1 MKSIRGRILFWFL
14 TTTLVLL
21 AILGLFIYF
30 ETKNTVLPL
39 TQELAL
45 QVVDGNARMVSEWLS
60 GRSFELKSIA
70 MGLESMVAIK
80 ILQQKDVVS
89 GTLYSIAL
97 QLSSKLKERKE
108 VFDTYFV
115 ADYKEGLLYE
125 TDGNNVVSSSAKERE
140 FYRKIIQEKQDSF
153 IGELHVSELTKRHVI
168 VVAHKVVDSFGDV
181 VGVFGATIPLES
193 LSKMVSRI
201 AMGEVGFG
209 WIVDGTTGLVLAH
222 PERSMVGQFNVLKG
236 SQAGYKGLE
245 ELASKMVKGQQG
257 FGTVFTPDGKRLFL
271 AFTPIP
277 GTPNWTLG
285 LAIAESELFARA
297 NKMIFMVLIVLLIIV
312 GMIVLVSFIVGQSIS
327 KPIKSLAQSVQKF
340 GSGDLAVE
348 FHVKARDETL
358 QMASALKDMAQSLR
372 NSLSLTKSSA
382 LELDKLS
389 SELESV
395 AKESES
401 LATMLSEQA
410 DQLNKN
416 VQNVSASMQQVGSGV
431 EEVAASAQNVSKSA
445 QQLSERSQRVSRAA
459 KEGEKAV
466 EKIVQIVNSAKE
478 MADSTVQTVGRLAE
492 DAQNVA
498 MVVETINAIAEQTN
512 LLALNAAIEAA
523 RAGEA
528 GRGFA
533 VVADEIR
540 KLAEQSKQAT
550 GNIANILKKIQ
561 QGAKEADEKTSETA
575 KVVEEAANQAA
586 AVGGKLKDILSEV
599 ESMASM
605 VESTAASAQEQSAA
619 AQEMASAVDGAT
631 KAIADI
637 AARLEEM
644 VKGVKRQ
651 AELIVQN
658 RQIGD
663 ELKQI
668 SRKLLES
675 LEKFKL

>member
-21 AILGLFIYF
+21 AILGVFIYF
-30 ETKNTVLPL
+30 QTKNTVLPL

-125 TDGNNVVSSSAKERE
+125 TDGKNVVSSSAKGRE
-140 FYRKIIQEKQDSF
+140 FYKKIIEEKQDSF

-201 AMGEVGFG
+201 AMGEVGYG
-209 WIVDGTTGLVLAH
+209 WIVDGTGLVLAH
-222 PERSMVGQFNVLKG
+222 PERSMVGQFNVLKS

-257 FGTVFTPDGKRLFL
+257 FGTILTPDGKRLFL

-277 GTPNWTLG
+277 GTPNWTFG

-348 FHVKARDETL
+348 FHVKTRDETL

-395 AKESES
+395 AKESER

-575 KVVEEAANQAA
+575 KVVEEAANQAV

-644 VKGVKRQ
+644 VKSVKRQ
-651 AELIVQN
+651 AELVVQN

-668 SRKLLES
+668 SHKLLES

>member
-21 AILGLFIYF
+21 AILGVFIYF
-30 ETKNTVLPL
+30 QTKNTVLPL

-125 TDGNNVVSSSAKERE
+125 TDGKNVVSSSAKGRE
-140 FYRKIIQEKQDSF
+140 FYKKIIEEKQDSF

-201 AMGEVGFG
+201 AMGEVGYG
-209 WIVDGTTGLVLAH
+209 WIVDGTGLVLAH
-222 PERSMVGQFNVLKG
+222 PERSMVGQFNVLKS

-257 FGTVFTPDGKRLFL
+257 FGTILTPDGKRLFL

-277 GTPNWTLG
+277 GTPNWTFG

-348 FHVKARDETL
+348 FHVKTRDETL

-395 AKESES
+395 AKESER

-651 AELIVQN
+651 AELVVQN

-668 SRKLLES
+668 SHKLLES

>member
-21 AILGLFIYF
+21 AILGVFIYF
-30 ETKNTVLPL
+30 QTKNTVLPL

-125 TDGNNVVSSSAKERE
+125 TDGKNVISSSAKGRE
-140 FYRKIIQEKQDSF
+140 FYKKIIEEKQDSF

-201 AMGEVGFG
+201 AMGEVGYG
-209 WIVDGTTGLVLAH
+209 WIVDGTGLVLAH
-222 PERSMVGQFNVLKG
+222 PERSMVGQFNVLKS

-257 FGTVFTPDGKRLFL
+257 FGTILTPDGKRLFL

-277 GTPNWTLG
+277 GTPNWTFG

-348 FHVKARDETL
+348 FHVKTRDETL

-395 AKESES
+395 AKESER

-668 SRKLLES
+668 SHKLLES

>member
-21 AILGLFIYF
+21 AILGVFIYF
-30 ETKNTVLPL
+30 QTKNTVLPL

-125 TDGNNVVSSSAKERE
+125 TDGKNVVSSSAKGRE
-140 FYRKIIQEKQDSF
+140 FYKKIIEEKQDSF

-201 AMGEVGFG
+201 AMGEVGYG
-209 WIVDGTTGLVLAH
+209 WIVDGTGLVLAH
-222 PERSMVGQFNVLKG
+222 PERSMVGQFNVLKS

-257 FGTVFTPDGKRLFL
+257 FGTILTPDGKRLFL

-277 GTPNWTLG
+277 GTPNWTFG

-348 FHVKARDETL
+348 FHVKTRDETL

-395 AKESES
+395 AKESER

-575 KVVEEAANQAA
+575 KVVEEAANQAV

-668 SRKLLES
+668 SHKLLES

>member
-21 AILGLFIYF
+21 AILGVFIYF
-30 ETKNTVLPL
+30 QTKNTVLPL

-125 TDGNNVVSSSAKERE
+125 TDGKNVVSSSAKGRE
-140 FYRKIIQEKQDSF
+140 FYKKIIEEKQDSF

-201 AMGEVGFG
+201 AMGEVGYG
-209 WIVDGTTGLVLAH
+209 WIVDGTGLVLAH
-222 PERSMVGQFNVLKG
+222 PERSMVGQFNVLKS

-257 FGTVFTPDGKRLFL
+257 FGTILTPDGKRLFV

-277 GTPNWTLG
+277 GTPNWTFG

-348 FHVKARDETL
+348 FHVKTRDETL

-395 AKESES
+395 AKESER

-575 KVVEEAANQAA
+575 KVVEEAANQAV

-668 SRKLLES
+668 SHKLLES

>member
-30 ETKNTVLPL
+30 QTKNTVLPL

-125 TDGNNVVSSSAKERE
+125 TDGKNVVSSSAKERE

-201 AMGEVGFG
+201 AMGEVGYG
-209 WIVDGTTGLVLAH
+209 WIVDGTGLVLAH
-222 PERSMVGQFNVLKG
+222 PERSMVGQFNVLKS

-257 FGTVFTPDGKRLFL
+257 FGTILTPDGKRLFL

-395 AKESES
+395 AKESER

-644 VKGVKRQ
+644 VKSVKRQ

>member
-30 ETKNTVLPL
+30 QTKNTVLPL

-80 ILQQKDVVS
+80 ILQHKDVVS

-140 FYRKIIQEKQDSF
+140 FYKKIIQEKQDSF
-153 IGELHVSELTKRHVI
+153 IGKLHVSELTKRHVI

-201 AMGEVGFG
+201 AMGEVGYG
-209 WIVDGTTGLVLAH
+209 WIVDGTGLVLAH
-222 PERSMVGQFNVLKG
+222 PERSMVGQFNVLKS

-257 FGTVFTPDGKRLFL
+257 FGTILTPDGKRLFL
-271 AFTPIP
+271 VFTPIP

-395 AKESES
+395 AKESER

-668 SRKLLES
+668 SHKLLES

>member
-30 ETKNTVLPL
+30 QTQNTVLPL

-80 ILQQKDVVS
+80 ILQQKDVVA

-97 QLSSKLKERKE
+97 QLSSKLKERKD

-115 ADYKEGLLYE
+115 ADYREGLLYE
-125 TDGNNVVSSSAKERE
+125 TDGASVVSSSAKERE
-140 FYRKIIQEKQDSF
+140 FYKKIIEEAQDSF
-153 IGELHVSELTKRHVI
+153 MGELRVSELTKRPVFI
-168 VVAHKVVDSFGDV
+168 IAHKVVDSFGDV

-201 AMGEVGFG
+201 AMGEVGYG
-209 WIVDGTTGLVLAH
+209 WIVDGTGLVLAH
-222 PERSMVGQFNVLKG
+222 PERSMVGQFNVLNS

-257 FGTVFTPDGKRLFL
+257 FGTILAPDGKRLFL

-277 GTPNWTLG
+277 ATPNWTLG

-297 NKMIFMVLIVLLIIV
+297 NRMIFMVLIVLLIIV

-340 GSGDLAVE
+340 GSGDLTVE
-348 FHVKARDETL
+348 FSVKARDETS

-372 NSLSLTKSSA
+372 SSLGLTKNSA
-382 LELDKLS
+382 SELDKFS

-395 AKESES
+395 AKESER

-445 QQLSERSQRVSRAA
+445 QQLSERSERVSKAA
-459 KEGEKAV
+459 KEGEQAV
-466 EKIVQIVNSAKE
+466 EKIVQIVNSAKQ
-478 MADSTVQTVGRLAE
+478 MASSTVQTVGKLAE

-540 KLAEQSKQAT
+540 KLAEQSKEAT

-575 KVVEEAANQAA
+575 KVVDEAANQAT

-619 AQEMASAVDGAT
+619 AEEMASAVDGAT

-637 AARLEEM
+637 AARLEDM

-651 AELIVQN
+651 AELVIQN

-668 SRKLLES
+668 SHKLLES

>member
-21 AILGLFIYF
+21 AILGVFIYF

-125 TDGNNVVSSSAKERE
+125 TDGKNVVSSSAKGRE
-140 FYRKIIQEKQDSF
+140 FYKKIIEEKQDSF

-201 AMGEVGFG
+201 AMGEVGYG
-209 WIVDGTTGLVLAH
+209 WIVDGTGLVLAH
-222 PERSMVGQFNVLKG
+222 PERSMVGQFNVLKS

-257 FGTVFTPDGKRLFL
+257 FGTILTPDGKRLFV

-277 GTPNWTLG
+277 GTPNWTFG

-348 FHVKARDETL
+348 FHVKTRDETL

-395 AKESES
+395 AKESER

-575 KVVEEAANQAA
+575 KVVEEAANQAV

-668 SRKLLES
+668 SHKLLES

>member
-21 AILGLFIYF
+21 AILGVFIYF
-30 ETKNTVLPL
+30 QMKNTVLPL

-125 TDGNNVVSSSAKERE
+125 TDGKNVVSSSAKGRE
-140 FYRKIIQEKQDSF
+140 FYKKIIEEKQDSF

-201 AMGEVGFG
+201 AMGEVGYG
-209 WIVDGTTGLVLAH
+209 WIVDGTGLVLAH
-222 PERSMVGQFNVLKG
+222 PERSMVGQFNVLKS

-257 FGTVFTPDGKRLFL
+257 FGTILTPDGKRLFV

-277 GTPNWTLG
+277 GTPNWTFG

-348 FHVKARDETL
+348 FHVKTRDETL

-395 AKESES
+395 AKESER

-575 KVVEEAANQAA
+575 KVVEEAANQAV

-668 SRKLLES
+668 SHKLLES

>member
-21 AILGLFIYF
+21 AILGVFIYF
-30 ETKNTVLPL
+30 QTKNTVLPL

-140 FYRKIIQEKQDSF
+140 FYKKIIQEKQDSF

-201 AMGEVGFG
+201 AMGEVGYG
-209 WIVDGTTGLVLAH
+209 WIVDGTGLVLAH
-222 PERSMVGQFNVLKG
+222 PERSMVGQFNVLKS

-257 FGTVFTPDGKRLFL
+257 FGTILTPDGKRLFV

-395 AKESES
+395 AKESER

-575 KVVEEAANQAA
+575 KVVEEAANQAV

-668 SRKLLES
+668 SHKLLES

>member
-21 AILGLFIYF
+21 AILGVFIYF
-30 ETKNTVLPL
+30 QTKNTVLPL

-125 TDGNNVVSSSAKERE
+125 TDGKNVVSSSAKGRE
-140 FYRKIIQEKQDSF
+140 FYKKIIEEKQDSF

-201 AMGEVGFG
+201 AMGEVGYG
-209 WIVDGTTGLVLAH
+209 WIVDGTGLVLAH
-222 PERSMVGQFNVLKG
+222 PERSMVGQFNVLKS

-257 FGTVFTPDGKRLFL
+257 FGTILTPDGKRLFV

-277 GTPNWTLG
+277 GTPNWTFG

-348 FHVKARDETL
+348 FHVKTRDETL

-395 AKESES
+395 AKESER

-575 KVVEEAANQAA
+575 KVVEEAANQAV

-644 VKGVKRQ
+644 VKSVKRQ
-651 AELIVQN
+651 AELVVQN

-668 SRKLLES
+668 SHKLLES

>member
-30 ETKNTVLPL
+30 QTKNTVLPL

-140 FYRKIIQEKQDSF
+140 FYKKIIEEKQDSF

-201 AMGEVGFG
+201 AMGEVGYG
-209 WIVDGTTGLVLAH
+209 WIVDGTGLVLAH
-222 PERSMVGQFNVLKG
+222 PERSMVGQFNVLKS

-257 FGTVFTPDGKRLFL
+257 FGTILTPDGKRLFL

-277 GTPNWTLG
+277 GTPNWALG
-285 LAIAESELFARA
+285 LAIVESELFARA

-395 AKESES
+395 AKESER

-445 QQLSERSQRVSRAA
+445 QQLSERSERVSRAA

-644 VKGVKRQ
+644 VKSVKRQ

-668 SRKLLES
+668 SHKLLES

>member
-30 ETKNTVLPL
+30 QTKNTVLPL

-140 FYRKIIQEKQDSF
+140 FYKKIIQEKQDSF

-201 AMGEVGFG
+201 AMGEVGYG
-209 WIVDGTTGLVLAH
+209 WIVDGTGLVLAH
-222 PERSMVGQFNVLKG
+222 PERSMVGQFNVLKS

-257 FGTVFTPDGKRLFL
+257 FGTILTPDGKRLFL

-277 GTPNWTLG
+277 GTPNWTFG

-395 AKESES
+395 AKESER

-668 SRKLLES
+668 SHKLLES

>member
-14 TTTLVLL
+14 TTTLALL

-30 ETKNTVLPL
+30 QTKNTVLPL

-80 ILQQKDVVS
+80 ILQHKDVVS

-97 QLSSKLKERKE
+97 QLSSKLKERKD

-125 TDGNNVVSSSAKERE
+125 TDGASVISSSAKERE
-140 FYRKIIQEKQDSF
+140 FYKKIIEEKHDSF
-153 IGELHVSELTKRHVI
+153 IGELHVSELTKRDVFI
-168 VVAHKVVDSFGDV
+168 IAHKVVDSFGDV

-193 LSKMVSRI
+193 LTKMVSRI
-201 AMGEVGFG
+201 AMGEVGYG
-209 WIVDGTTGLVLAH
+209 WIVDGTGLVLAH
-222 PERSMVGQFNVLKG
+222 PERSMVGQFNVLKS

-257 FGTVFTPDGKRLFL
+257 FGTILAPDGRRLFL
-271 AFTPIP
+271 AFTPVP
-277 GTPNWTLG
+277 DTPNWTLG
-285 LAIAESELFARA
+285 LAITESELFARA
-297 NKMIFMVLIVLLIIV
+297 NRMIFMVLIVLLIIV
-312 GMIVLVSFIVGQSIS
+312 GVIILVSFVVGQSIS

-340 GSGDLAVE
+340 GSGDLTVE
-348 FHVKARDETL
+348 FSVKARDETS

-372 NSLSLTKSSA
+372 NSLSLTKNSA
-382 LELDKLS
+382 LELDKFS

-395 AKESES
+395 AKESER
-401 LATMLSEQA
+401 LATVLSEQA

-445 QQLSERSQRVSRAA
+445 QQLSERSQRVSKAA
-459 KEGEKAV
+459 EEGKQAV
-466 EKIVQIVNSAKE
+466 EKIVQTVNFAKQ
-478 MADSTVQTVGRLAE
+478 MASSTVQTVGKLAE

-540 KLAEQSKQAT
+540 KLAEQSKEAT

-575 KVVEEAANQAA
+575 KVVDEAANQAA
-586 AVGGKLKDILSEV
+586 TVGGKLEDILSEV

-651 AELIVQN
+651 AELVVQN

-668 SRKLLES
+668 SRGLLES
-675 LEKFKL
+675 LDKFKL

>member
-21 AILGLFIYF
+21 AILGVFIYF
-30 ETKNTVLPL
+30 QTKNTVLPL

-125 TDGNNVVSSSAKERE
+125 TDGKNVISSSAKGRE
-140 FYRKIIQEKQDSF
+140 FYKKIIEEKQDSF

-201 AMGEVGFG
+201 AMGEVGYG
-209 WIVDGTTGLVLAH
+209 WIVDGTGLVLAH
-222 PERSMVGQFNVLKG
+222 PERSMVGQFNVLKS

-257 FGTVFTPDGKRLFL
+257 FGTILTPDGKRLFL

-277 GTPNWTLG
+277 GTPNWTFG

-348 FHVKARDETL
+348 FHVKTRDETL

-395 AKESES
+395 AKESER

-644 VKGVKRQ
+644 VKSVKRQ
-651 AELIVQN
+651 AELVVQN

-668 SRKLLES
+668 SHKLLES

>member
-14 TTTLVLL
+14 TTTLALL
-21 AILGLFIYF
+21 SILGLFVYF
-30 ETKNTVLPL
+30 QTKNTVLPL
-39 TQELAL
+39 TQDLAL

-60 GRSFELKSIA
+60 GRSFELKSTA

-80 ILQQKDVVS
+80 ILQQKDVVA

-97 QLSSKLKERKE
+97 QLSSRLKERKD

-115 ADYKEGLLYE
+115 ADYREGLLYE
-125 TDGNNVVSSSAKERE
+125 TDGASVVSSSAKERE
-140 FYRKIIQEKQDSF
+140 FYKKIIVEKQDSF
-153 IGELHVSELTKRHVI
+153 VGELHVSELTKRPVFI
-168 VVAHKVVDSFGDV
+168 IAHKVVDSFGDV
-181 VGVFGATIPLES
+181 VGVFGGTIPLEN
-193 LSKMVSRI
+193 LTKLVSRI
-201 AMGEVGFG
+201 AMGEVGYG
-209 WIVDGTTGLVLAH
+209 WIVDGTGLVLAH
-222 PERSMVGQFNVLKG
+222 PERSMVGQFNVLKS

-245 ELASKMVKGQQG
+245 ELGSKMVKGQQG
-257 FGTVFTPDGKRLFL
+257 FGTILAPDGKRLFL

-277 GTPNWTLG
+277 DTPNWTLG

-297 NKMIFMVLIVLLIIV
+297 NRMIFMVVVVLLIIV
-312 GMIVLVSFIVGQSIS
+312 VVIVLVSFIIGRSIAR
-327 KPIKSLAQSVQKF
+327 PIKSLAQSVQKF
-340 GSGDLAVE
+340 GSGDLTVE
-348 FHVKARDETL
+348 FSVKARDETS

-372 NSLSLTKSSA
+372 SSLSFAKSSA
-382 LELDKLS
+382 SELDEFSGK
-389 SELESV
+389 LESV
-395 AKESES
+395 AKESERF
-401 LATMLSEQA
+401 ATMLSEQA

-445 QQLSERSQRVSRAA
+445 QQLSERSERVSKAA
-459 KEGEKAV
+459 KEGEQAV
-466 EKIVQIVNSAKE
+466 EKIVEIVNFAKQ
-478 MADSTVQTVGRLAE
+478 MANSTVQTVGKLAE

-550 GNIANILKKIQ
+550 GSIDEILKKIQ

-575 KVVEEAANQAA
+575 KVVDEAANQAA

-619 AQEMASAVDGAT
+619 AEEMASAVDSAT

-637 AARLEEM
+637 AGRLEEM

-651 AELIVQN
+651 AEFVQEI

-663 ELKQI
+663 ELKRI
-668 SRKLLES
+668 SRRLLES
-675 LEKFKL
+675 LESFKL

>member
-30 ETKNTVLPL
+30 QTKNTVLPL

-140 FYRKIIQEKQDSF
+140 FYKKIIEEKQDSF

-201 AMGEVGFG
+201 AMGEVGHG
-209 WIVDGTTGLVLAH
+209 WIVDGTGLVLAH
-222 PERSMVGQFNVLKG
+222 PERSMVGQFNVLKS

-257 FGTVFTPDGKRLFL
+257 FGTILTPDGKRLFL

-285 LAIAESELFARA
+285 LAIAESGLFARA

-395 AKESES
+395 AKESER

-445 QQLSERSQRVSRAA
+445 QQLSERSERVSRAA

-644 VKGVKRQ
+644 VKSVKRQ

-668 SRKLLES
+668 SHKLLES

>member
-21 AILGLFIYF
+21 AILGVFIYF
-30 ETKNTVLPL
+30 QTKNTVLPL

-125 TDGNNVVSSSAKERE
+125 TDGKNVVSSSAKGRE
-140 FYRKIIQEKQDSF
+140 FYKKIIEEKQDSF

-201 AMGEVGFG
+201 AMGEVGYG
-209 WIVDGTTGLVLAH
+209 WIVDGTGLVLAH
-222 PERSMVGQFNVLKG
+222 PERSMVGQFNVLKS

-257 FGTVFTPDGKRLFL
+257 FGTILTPDGKRLFL

-277 GTPNWTLG
+277 GTPNWTFG

-348 FHVKARDETL
+348 FHVKTRDETL

-395 AKESES
+395 AKESER

-644 VKGVKRQ
+644 VKSVKRQ
-651 AELIVQN
+651 AELVVQN

-668 SRKLLES
+668 SHKLLES